1 MKELLAVGG
10 IRIVL
15 FEAALS
21 GAPWDART
29 PDDVLRAAKDMDWDA
44 PIRDTV
50 QVHADRIL
58 SCGEDGEAD
67 GFFLRAGEAALVRH
81 ADCLPVALVDPVRN
95 QAVLLHCGW
104 RGCALHLAAKGVRM
118 LMDNGSVP
126 ADLHAAL
133 GPGIGPL
140 DFEVGPEVLA
150 HFPPSSHS
158 RTAKG
163 SPSVDLQGFLCRE
176 LSEMGLLKSRI
187 TCDSR
192 STLGDLNLHSHRRAG
207 ASAGRMA
214 TFCLVAPTGGS

>member
-1 MKELLAVGG
+1 LRELLTVGG
-10 IRIVL
+10 IRVVL

-21 GAPWDART
+21 GAPWDARN
-29 PDDVLRAAKDMDWDA
+29 PADVGRAAAAMDWEA
-44 PIRDTV
+44 PIRDTL

-58 SCGEDGEAD
+58 SPGEEGEAD

-81 ADCLPVALVDPVRN
+81 ADCLPLALVDPVRN

-118 LMDNGSVP
+118 LVENGSEP
-126 ADLHAAL
+126 ADLYAAL
-133 GPGIGPL
+133 GPGIGPR
-140 DFEVGPEVLA
+140 DFEVGSEVLA
-150 HFPPSSHS
+150 HFPESARS
-158 RTAKG
+158 RTARG
-163 SPSVDLQGFLCRE
+163 TPSIDLQGFLCRE

>member
-1 MKELLAVGG
+1 LKELLAVGPV
-10 IRIVL
+10 RVVL
-15 FEAALS
+15 FEARLLGSA
-21 GAPWDART
+21 WDARNSA
-29 PDDVLRAAKDMDWDA
+29 DVAHAAVAMGWDA
-44 PIRDTV
+44 PIRDTL

-81 ADCLPVALVDPVRN
+81 ADCLPVALVDPLRS
-95 QAVLLHCGW
+95 QAALLHCGW

-118 LMDNGSVP
+118 LLENGSKP
-126 ADLHAAL
+126 EDLHAVI
-133 GPGIGPL
+133 GPGIGPR

-150 HFPPSSHS
+150 HFPPSAHS
-158 RTAKG
+158 LTQKG
-163 SPSVDLQGFLCRE
+163 TPSVDLQGFLCRE